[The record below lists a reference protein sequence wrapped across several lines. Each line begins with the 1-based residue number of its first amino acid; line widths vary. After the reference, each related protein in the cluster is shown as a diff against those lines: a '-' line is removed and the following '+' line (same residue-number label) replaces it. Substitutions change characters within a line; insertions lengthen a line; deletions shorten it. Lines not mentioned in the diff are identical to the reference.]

1 MGTVVCA
8 TRGGE
13 GSRAVQLK
21 AIDIARTQKLGLVFL
36 YVVDQAQVLEHDDV
50 LKDAIHDELH
60 WLARV
65 SLNIAQQRAERA
77 GISAEVVIRD
87 GAVKDEIEAFLRH
100 NEVSMLLLGAPRGT
114 SPHFGDDAVER
125 FAHTIEQDTGVP
137 VSVVRPED
145 HQDLLDEL
153 RY

>member
-1 MGTVVCA
+1 MGTIVCA

-21 AIDIARTQKLGLVFL
+21 AIEIARTQKLALVFL
-36 YVVDQAQVLEHDDV
+36 YVVDQAQVMEHDDV
-50 LKDAIHDELH
+50 LDGAIHAELH

-77 GISAEVVIRD
+77 GLRAEVAIRD
-87 GAVKDEIEAFLRH
+87 GAVKDEIEAFLQQ
-100 NEVSMLLLGAPRGT
+100 NEVSLLLLGASRGT

-125 FAHTIEQDTGVP
+125 FAHAIEQ
-137 VSVVRPED
+137 
-145 HQDLLDEL
+145 
-153 RY
+153 